1 MFDVRL
7 VEIRV
12 LFATFDRLQGF
23 DQRLSQFGSVTSV
36 KDVPRQ
42 QQVCMG
48 CEHAN
53 QRAIQSHPPSDRQ
66 MTLTFR

>member
-7 VEIRV
+7 VEIRA

-36 KDVPRQ
+36 KDVPVSNKYVWDVNTPTNVLYGR
-42 QQVCMG
+42 
-48 CEHAN
+48 
-53 QRAIQSHPPSDRQ
+53 
-66 MTLTFR
+66 TLQATAR